1 MKLPD
6 VVSTRQHGG
15 SLKED
20 QRDSSAINSW
30 PDIPSI
36 RVHGCLLAPLGAL
49 PVCLLLVRAS
59 IAVVLKV
66 IRLSLST
73 TDTAALLLVRA
84 SIAVVL
90 KLICLSSST
99 TDTAALLLVRASIAV
114 VLKVIRLSSS
124 TTDTATLLLEASA
137 LTLLFVGRMSAGGG
151 GFGEDLTST
160 VSSMTTSESG
170 VSDLSRDSLV
180 PWLFSEL
187 EWSTWGRLGDF
198 NRLTTA
204 F

>member
-6 VVSTRQHGG
+6 VVLTRQHCG

-20 QRDSSAINSW
+20 QRDSSAMNSW

-36 RVHGCLLAPLGAL
+36 RVRGCLLAPLGAL

-59 IAVVLKV
+59 IAVGLGV
-66 IRLSLST
+66 
-73 TDTAALLLVRA
+73 
-84 SIAVVL
+84 
-90 KLICLSSST
+90 ICLSSST
-99 TDTAALLLVRASIAV
+99 TGA
-114 VLKVIRLSSS
+114 
-124 TTDTATLLLEASA
+124 ATLLLEASS
-137 LTLLFVGRMSAGGG
+137 LTLLLVERMSAGGG
-151 GFGEDLTST
+151 GFGKDLMST
-160 VSSMTTSESG
+160 VSESG

-187 EWSTWGRLGDF
+187 EWSTWGRLGDV

-204 F
+204 FGGARGWGSVTAIGGVLE

>member
-6 VVSTRQHGG
+6 VVLTRQHGG

-36 RVHGCLLAPLGAL
+36 HVRGCLLAPLGAL

-66 IRLSLST
+66 IRLS
-73 TDTAALLLVRA
+73 
-84 SIAVVL
+84 
-90 KLICLSSST
+90 SST
-99 TDTAALLLVRASIAV
+99 TDIAPLLLG
-114 VLKVIRLSSS
+114 
-124 TTDTATLLLEASA
+124 ASA
-137 LTLLFVGRMSAGGG
+137 LTLLFVGRMNAGRG

-170 VSDLSRDSLV
+170 DSDLSRDSLV

-187 EWSTWGRLGDF
+187 DKSTWGRLGDF

-204 F
+204 FGGARGWGSVTAMGGVLE